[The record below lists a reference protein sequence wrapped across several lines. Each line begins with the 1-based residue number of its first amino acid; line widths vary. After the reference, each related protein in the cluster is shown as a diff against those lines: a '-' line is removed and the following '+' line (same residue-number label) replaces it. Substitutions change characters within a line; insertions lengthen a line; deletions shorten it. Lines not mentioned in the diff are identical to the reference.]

1 MSRRIVMVTLVVSA
15 LLIVWGGAAALSAAP
30 MDLRAVQA
38 QKPAPQAK
46 PAPKPAPKPA
56 TPAQGPAEPAKPAEK
71 PPALKAGV
79 DGRYEGRVE
88 TPVGPE
94 MGSLELRTEAG
105 AIKGTLS
112 TPSYPGLPVT
122 GGTVTGDQLV
132 ATFLVGDLEGMMRGT
147 IKGELIEGTW
157 VVEDNSGAFALK
169 KVTTAATPTAAP
181 AVTPALAAEGKAA
194 GAPIASAGDPLSGT
208 WDAVADAGSG
218 TYPFTLSLTLAGDKV
233 AGSVTSEMGTSPFE
247 GTWRDGTL
255 SFAFAMADGA
265 GVVMTA
271 TLAESKLTGSFTM
284 GTEMKGGW
292 AASRR
297 K

>member
-1 MSRRIVMVTLVVSA
+1 MPRRVVMVTLVVSA
-15 LLIVWGGAAALSAAP
+15 LLIVWGGAAAIAASA
-30 MDLRAVQA
+30 DLWAAQA
-38 QKPAPQAK
+38 QKPAAQAK

-71 PPALKAGV
+71 PPAAKGGV

-132 ATFLVGDLEGMMRGT
+132 ATFLVGDVEGMMRGT

-157 VVEDNSGAFALK
+157 VVEDNNGAFSLK
-169 KVTTAATPTAAP
+169 RVAAAT
-181 AVTPALAAEGKAA
+181 TPAGVRGAGGNPP
-194 GAPIASAGDPLSGT
+194 GAPVAPAGDPLSGM
-208 WDAVADAGSG
+208 WDAVADAGG
-218 TYPFTLSLTLAGDKV
+218 NTYPFTLSVTLSGDKV
-233 AGSVTSEMGTSPFE
+233 AGSVASEMGTSPFE

-271 TLAESKLTGSFTM
+271 TLAEGKLTGSFTM
-284 GTEMKGGW
+284 GTEMTGGW
-292 AASRR
+292 AASKR